1 VTPTT
6 DRWLRFGKPSSLGE
20 KLMNSPVTQMV
31 LMTICAIMMVAA
43 AVSDLRSRTIS
54 NELNA
59 AIALLALP
67 FWFASGLAAWPDMLL
82 QFGAAFAVFLV
93 FAGLFFIGAMGG
105 GDVKMI
111 GAIMLW
117 IPLPLFL
124 PALTIMAI
132 AGGALSAVML
142 ILVKMRPTEKPVE
155 VPYGL
160 AIAAAGL
167 WALHQQY
174 LNQFQAIA

>member
-1 VTPTT
+1 MDSGTI
-6 DRWLRFGKPSSLGE
+6 SLG
-20 KLMNSPVTQMV
+20 LM
-31 LMTICAIMMVAA
+31 AILATMMIAA
-43 AVSDLRSRTIS
+43 AISDLRSRSIS

-59 AIALLALP
+59 AIALLAIP
-67 FWFASGLAAWPDMLL
+67 FWIAGGLALWPDVAI

-93 FAGLFFIGAMGG
+93 FAGLFAIGAMGG

-111 GAIMLW
+111 GAVMLW

-124 PALTIMAI
+124 PMLMVMAI
-132 AGGALSAVML
+132 GGGILSAVML
-142 ILVKMRPTEKPVE
+142 IHMKLRPSDKPVE
-155 VPYGL
+155 VPYGV

-174 LNQFQAIA
+174 LNQFQAIGSA

>member
-1 VTPTT
+1 MDSGTI
-6 DRWLRFGKPSSLGE
+6 SLG
-20 KLMNSPVTQMV
+20 LMAV
-31 LMTICAIMMVAA
+31 LGLLMIAA
-43 AVSDLRSRTIS
+43 AISDLRSRTIS

-59 AIALLALP
+59 AMALLAIP
-67 FWFASGLAAWPDMLL
+67 FWIVSGLAIWPDVPI

-93 FAGLFFIGAMGG
+93 YAGLFAIGAMGG

-111 GAIMLW
+111 GAVMLW

-124 PALTIMAI
+124 PMLTVMAV
-132 AGGALSAVML
+132 GGGILSAGML
-142 ILVKMRPTEKPVE
+142 IHMKIRRSETPVE
-155 VPYGL
+155 VPYGV

-174 LNQFQAIA
+174 LNQFQAIG

>member
-1 VTPTT
+1 MDSGTI
-6 DRWLRFGKPSSLGE
+6 SLG
-20 KLMNSPVTQMV
+20 LMAIFGL
-31 LMTICAIMMVAA
+31 LMIAA
-43 AVSDLRSRTIS
+43 AISDLRSRTIS

-59 AIALLALP
+59 AIALLAIP
-67 FWFASGLAAWPDMLL
+67 FWIASGLALWPDMPV

-93 FAGLFFIGAMGG
+93 FAGLFAIGAMGG

-111 GAIMLW
+111 GAVMLW

-124 PALTIMAI
+124 PMLTVMAV
-132 AGGALSAVML
+132 GGGILSAVML
-142 ILVKMRPTEKPVE
+142 IHMKIRRSETPVE
-155 VPYGL
+155 VPYGV

-174 LNQFQAIA
+174 LNQFQAIG